1 MTPDE
6 RGTAWWAWAA
16 WIVGAGAYLGSFAW
30 AMAVLPERVVAHVGP
45 DGVDRWGSRT
55 EHAVM
60 SVILGLVILPM
71 PWLFRFAAKPPGT
84 WLNMPHKDYWFATP
98 ERAATL
104 RRRVFEDGLTFAGLT
119 AALLAVVVQVGIV
132 LETRDPGSAASWIF
146 PVALVAY
153 LAVTAVWIVV
163 FLRRHRAPA
172 EDGAG

>member
-1 MTPDE
+1 MREGGEP
-6 RGTAWWAWAA
+6 AWWAWAG
-16 WIVGAGAYLGSFAW
+16 WVLGAGAYLGSFVW
-30 AMAVLPERVVAHVGP
+30 ALTVLPERVVAHVGP
-45 DGVDRWGSRT
+45 EGVDRWGSRT
-55 EHAVM
+55 EHVVM

-71 PWLFRFAAKPPGT
+71 PWLFRLAAKPPGT

-104 RRRVFEDGLTFAGLT
+104 RRRVFEDGLTFSGLT

-163 FLRRHRAPA
+163 FLRRHRPPA